1 MHFRF
6 SRCLLAMA
14 SLFVTATAAHA
25 ELKVVATTPNFADI
39 AMSVGGEHVSIET
52 IMKPRENVHNV
63 SPKPSH
69 MMRLKRADLF
79 LYAGLDG
86 EPWVPNLIKGAR
98 EAKFLPGGDGLVDLS
113 RGIAIKE
120 VPQRNELSRA
130 LGDIHAYGNTHYAMD
145 PLNGVII
152 ARTMADAFK
161 RKDPAHADD
170 YESNYEAFALAMQEL
185 TDRLLAESES
195 IRGAPVVV
203 YHRSWPYFLDR
214 FGLRKVGEI
223 EPKPGIAPGPQHM
236 AATIETMQADHVRV
250 VIVEP
255 YNHSKTA
262 DRIAERAGGVVVEL
276 CNEVGAIK
284 GVDSYEALFE
294 YNVRALVDAIGS
306 GDASSPE
313 TEEE

>member
-1 MHFRF
+1 MHSRF
-6 SRCLLAMA
+6 TKLLLALA
-14 SLFVTATAAHA
+14 PLLVAATAARG

-39 AMSVGGEHVSIET
+39 ARSIGGEHVSIET

-98 EAKFLPGGDGLVDLS
+98 ESKFLPGGNGLVDLS
-113 RGIAIKE
+113 RGVTLKE

-130 LGDIHAYGNTHYAMD
+130 LGDIHAFGNTHYAMD

-152 ARTMADAFK
+152 ARTIADAFAL
-161 RKDPAHADD
+161 KDPTHAGD
-170 YESNYEAFALAMQEL
+170 YEANYEAFASAMQEL
-185 TDRLLAESES
+185 TDRLLAESEP

-214 FGLRKVGEI
+214 FGLVKVGEI

-236 AATIETMQADHVRV
+236 AATIETMEANHVRA

-262 DRIAERAGGVVVEL
+262 DRIAERAGAEVVEL
-276 CNEVGAIK
+276 CNEVGAVP
-284 GVDSYEALFE
+284 GVDSYAELFV
-294 YNVRALVDAIGS
+294 YNVGALVRTAVAPPPDDA
-306 GDASSPE
+306 P
-313 TEEE
+313 